1 MVFYKVIEEIKKSL
15 PTVECAEEGEEPKTE
30 SQ

>member
-1 MVFYKVIEEIKKSL
+1 MVFYKVIDEIKKSL
-15 PTVECAEEGEEPKTE
+15 PTVECGEEEPKTE